1 MHEKLE
7 KFFDTTGNGF
17 FYNFCPGYMNVFNL
31 SCIISQGSLHDFV
44 RGTLPASASKFGQDL
59 E

>member
-1 MHEKLE
+1 MQEKLE
-7 KFFDTTGNGF
+7 KFFETTEKMI
-17 FYNFCPGYMNVFNL
+17 FYDSCPGYMNLSNL